1 MDWTTI
7 KHWRLQQHED
17 CAELVLDKAETSV
30 NVLSDEVLGE
40 LETIV
45 DWLKQNPVTG
55 LMISSAKEAGFL
67 AGADISE
74 FQAMDTRDK
83 VIAKL
88 QRGQLLF
95 LEIERLPF
103 PTVALVHGHC
113 LGGGMELAL
122 ACDYRAV
129 DSADDTKMG
138 LPEVKLGIHPGY
150 GGAVRLPRLIDPDQ
164 ALQLML
170 SGRTLNGRAA
180 KRAGMA
186 DIAVHRRYLP
196 DAGRALL
203 KKGKRKHQQTLKRS
217 LFSLPPVRSLY
228 GSMAAKQVG
237 KKARPDHYP
246 APYQIIDFWK
256 RNPRGQESA
265 YMAEAESV
273 AKLFDGDKS
282 RRAIENL
289 VRIFLLDSQ
298 LKAAGKKTRFIG
310 NHVHV
315 VGAGV
320 MGGDIAAWCALSG
333 FLVTL
338 QDAKPEFIAP
348 AMGRARKLFERKLKK
363 PHLVNAAMDRLIP
376 DVAGHGV
383 PSADLIIE
391 AITERLD
398 AKKGLYASLE
408 PRMKESALLASNTSS
423 LPLEDLSAD
432 LERPERLVGIHF
444 FNPVPLMQLVEVVR
458 GSNSSD
464 ESVDL
469 ALAFVNRIRKLPLP
483 VKSSPGFL
491 VNRVLMAYLSEAMRL
506 LEQGVQ
512 AEYIDQVAVEL
523 GLPMGPI
530 ELADTVGLDICEA
543 VAQEMIHAFG
553 GEDSDVIRKKIEAG
567 KLGKKTGEGFYVWSK
582 GKPGKKAVQSS
593 GEARDLVRDRMLY
606 MMLNEAVQCLA
617 EGVVDDADGL
627 DMGMIFGTGFPPFE
641 GGPMQY
647 LRSHG
652 TSNCLNR
659 LQELEQKVG
668 ERFKPQPGWQQ
679 LNDDARLEASS

>member
-1 MDWTTI
+1 MDWSTI
-7 KHWRLQQHED
+7 KHWRLQQHES

-40 LETIV
+40 LEQIV
-45 DWLKQNPVTG
+45 EWLEVNPVQG
-55 LMISSAKEAGFL
+55 LMISSAKPAGFL

-74 FQAMDTRDK
+74 FQELDTHEA

-95 LEIERLPF
+95 LRVERLPF

-122 ACDYRAV
+122 ACDYRVA
-129 DSADDTKMG
+129 DSSDDTKMG

-150 GGAVRLPRLIDPDQ
+150 GGAVRLPRLIDPGQ

-170 SGRTLNGRAA
+170 SGRSLSGRAA
-180 KRAGMA
+180 KRAGVA
-186 DIAVHRRYLP
+186 DMAVHKRYLG

-203 KKGKRKHQQTLKRS
+203 KKGKRKHKQTLKRS
-217 LFSLPPVRSLY
+217 LYSLPPVRSLY
-228 GSMAAKQVG
+228 ASMAAKQVR

-246 APYQIIDFWK
+246 APYRIMEFWK
-256 RNPRGQESA
+256 QNPRGQESA

-273 AKLFDGDKS
+273 AKLFAGEAS

-298 LKAAGKKTRFIG
+298 LKAAGKRSKFEG
-310 NHVHV
+310 NRVHV

-333 FLVTL
+333 FQVTL

-348 AMGRARKLFERKLKK
+348 AMQRARKLFQRKLKK
-363 PHLVNAAMDRLIP
+363 PHLVDAALDRLIP
-376 DVAGHGV
+376 DVQGNGV
-383 PSADLIIE
+383 PTADLVIE

-408 PRMKESALLASNTSS
+408 PRMKDSALLASNTSS
-423 LPLEDLSAD
+423 LPLEELSAD
-432 LERPERLVGIHF
+432 LQRPERLVGIHF
-444 FNPVPLMQLVEVVR
+444 FNPVALMQLVEVVR
-458 GSNSSD
+458 GKNSS
-464 ESVDL
+464 EQSVEL
-469 ALAFVNRIRKLPLP
+469 ALAFVNRIRKLPLT

-491 VNRVLMAYLSEAMRL
+491 VNRVLMAYLGESMRM
-506 LEQGVQ
+506 LEQGIQ
-512 AEYIDQVAVEL
+512 AEYIDQLAVEL
-523 GLPMGPI
+523 GMPMGPI

-553 GEDSDVIRKKIEAG
+553 GEDSDIIRKKVEAG
-567 KLGKKTGEGFYVWSK
+567 KLGKKSGEGFYSWSK
-582 GKPGKKAVQSS
+582 GKPDKKAVQAGS
-593 GEARDLVRDRMLY
+593 EPRDLVRDRMLY
-606 MMLNEAVQCLA
+606 MMLNESVQCLA
-617 EGVVDDADGL
+617 EAVVEDADGL
-627 DMGMIFGTGFPPFE
+627 DMGMIFGTGFPPFQ

-647 LRSHG
+647 LRSHD
-652 TSNCLNR
+652 TQSCLQR
-659 LQELEQKVG
+659 LQELESKIG
-668 ERFKPQPGWQQ
+668 ERFAPKPGWQQ
-679 LNDDARLEASS
+679 LNADARMESSS